1 MGIRTQTAI
10 GMSPRKSFQA
20 KVGKIWRVERE
31 EGMRERKKGEGKK
44 GVNEKDRGGG
54 REKRARE

>member
-20 KVGKIWRVERE
+20 KVEKIWRVERE